1 MSGEQRNEVESAIPW
16 VHAGRLR
23 AAERE
28 IGELVT
34 QVLSIAREG
43 RAAAPAAPAAYVPL
57 APADAEVLAETLQ
70 DADALRER
78 LRALAGPDPSATG
91 RGKQSGKAA
100 VSARLAQLEDV
111 LRDLQP
117 ERLQG
122 KYGELPAQAV
132 EEIEAIWEGL
142 AAMLQAARRALH
154 GETR

>member
-1 MSGEQRNEVESAIPW
+1 MSSPETVTPGSNIPW

-34 QVLSIAREG
+34 QALSIAREG
-43 RAAAPAAPAAYVPL
+43 RAAAPVAPVAYVAVPAAQAAEL
-57 APADAEVLAETLQ
+57 ETALRHADT
-70 DADALRER
+70 LRER
-78 LRALAGPDPSATG
+78 LRALAGPDPTATARG
-91 RGKQSGKAA
+91 RQSGRAA

-122 KYGELPAQAV
+122 RYGDLPPEAV
-132 EEIEAIWEGL
+132 TEIRAICEGL
-142 AAMLQAARRALH
+142 AAMLQSARRALH
-154 GETR
+154 GE